1 MIELVL
7 ILNGILADRES
18 VADAEVSV
26 SGFDVVSM
34 RFNVFSKNHTAILAN
49 SAVSGALTVAK

>member
-18 VADAEVSV
+18 VADAEMSV

-34 RFNVFSKNHTAILAN
+34 RFNVFSKNHTAILTN
-49 SAVSGALTVAK
+49 SAVSGSLAVAK

>member
-18 VADAEVSV
+18 VADAEMSV
-26 SGFDVVSM
+26 SGFDVFSTY
-34 RFNVFSKNHTAILAN
+34 FNVVSKNHTAILTN
-49 SAVSGALTVAK
+49 SAESGSLAVAK